1 MKKILLGATMALS
14 CVSVDALAQDPH
26 FTQYY
31 ASPLNLNPAH
41 TGLINTDFRMTAI
54 ARTQWYSVS
63 NNPFMTASMSY
74 DRQILRDK
82 LPEGD
87 AFGLGVNL
95 LYDRAG
101 AGGLQNI
108 NLGINLAYHKGFG
121 IDKQHHISFGV
132 QGALVQKNIRFDR
145 LIFGDQI
152 DLTRP
157 YETIATMENLSNGD
171 LTYPDFNAGLLYS
184 GKVSENAMLYAGASY
199 FHITRPVEKFTGQ
212 NVNADV
218 RLNSR
223 INGYVG
229 GQLNLNPH
237 TVAYVSTMFQQ
248 QGTAMEYL
256 LGGAVGFILNP
267 YNDEDHTNTTLYLG
281 AWYRFGDAIA
291 PYVGM
296 EFGKWQLGFS
306 YDYTVSN
313 FSQANNGQGALEMS
327 AIYNGVVE
335 KVLRRRYNFACP
347 KF

>member
-1 MKKILLGATMALS
+1 MKKILLGATIALS
-14 CVSVDALAQDPH
+14 CVSVDAWAQDPH

-41 TGLINTDFRMTAI
+41 TGLINTDYRVTAI
-54 ARTQWYSVS
+54 ARTQWYNVS
-63 NNPFMTASMSY
+63 NNPYMTASMSY
-74 DRQILRDK
+74 DRQILRDQ

-101 AGGLQNI
+101 TGGLQNI

-132 QGALVQKNIRFDR
+132 QGALVQKNIRFDK

-152 DLTRP
+152 DLSRP
-157 YETIATMENLSNGD
+157 EAPLATLENLSNGD
-171 LTYPDFNAGLLYS
+171 MTYPDFNAGILYS

-212 NVNADV
+212 NVTQDV

-237 TVAYVSTMFQQ
+237 TVAYVSTMYQQ
-248 QGTAMEYL
+248 QGAAFEYL
-256 LGGAVGFILNP
+256 IGGAVGFILNP
-267 YNDEDHTNTTLYLG
+267 YNDEDHNNTTIYLG

-296 EFGKWQLGFS
+296 EFGKWQLGFA
-306 YDYTVSN
+306 YDYTVSGFN
-313 FSQANNGQGALEMS
+313 QVNQGQGALEMS
-327 AIYNGVVE
+327 AIYNGVVDR
-335 KVLRRRYNFACP
+335 VLKRRYNFACP